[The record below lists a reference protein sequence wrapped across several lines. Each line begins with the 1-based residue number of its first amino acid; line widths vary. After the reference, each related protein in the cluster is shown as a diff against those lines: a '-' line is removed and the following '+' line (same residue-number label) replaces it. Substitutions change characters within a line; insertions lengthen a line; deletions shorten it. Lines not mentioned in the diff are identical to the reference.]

1 MINQFTRVLVG
12 SVILL
17 ILLAWSVPKFF
28 PHDNASDHRQ
38 PREIVDQPAKKD
50 SQDQNNGG
58 NAEDAVDEDDSMD
71 EDFGYGSLLEDEGSS
86 APAEY
91 ADASIKSGVVV
102 GADVKQNGRFVPNPT
117 VTGNTPA
124 DVARKQAEQARKTQN
139 AEQQNPSVTEAELQA
154 AEKRRIEAE
163 KQAEI
168 ARLNA
173 ERKAQEDAAKA
184 QAEADRRAKAEA
196 ARLQAE
202 ADRRAKA
209 EAARLQAEADRRAR
223 AEAEARARVEAQAK
237 ARAEAEKRAA
247 EAAPAGKIDSTSSG
261 RYLQIGTFSTLAK
274 ANEVRNRLKAAKI
287 GVPKEYINDLGS
299 GFGYKVVPNNGNFTV
314 LVGPAKRDG
323 ILRAVKPRVDSVA
336 SVNSILVS
344 R

>member
-38 PREIVDQPAKKD
+38 PREIVDQPVKKD

-173 ERKAQEDAAKA
+173 ERKAREDAAKA
-184 QAEADRRAKAEA
+184 QAEADRRAKEEA

-223 AEAEARARVEAQAK
+223 AEAEARARAEAQAK

-247 EAAPAGKIDSTSSG
+247 EAAPAGKIDSTPSG

>member
-38 PREIVDQPAKKD
+38 PREIVDQPVKKD

-139 AEQQNPSVTEAELQA
+139 AEQQSPSVTEAELQA

-184 QAEADRRAKAEA
+184 QAQADRRAKAEA

-209 EAARLQAEADRRAR
+209 EAVRLQAEADRRAR
-223 AEAEARARVEAQAK
+223 AEAEARARAEAQAK
-237 ARAEAEKRAA
+237 ARAEAEKRAT
-247 EAAPAGKIDSTSSG
+247 EAAPAGKIDSTPSG

-287 GVPKEYINDLGS
+287 GVPKQYINDLGS

-323 ILRAVKPRVDSVA
+323 ILRAVKPRVDSAA

>member
-38 PREIVDQPAKKD
+38 PREIVDQPVKKD

-58 NAEDAVDEDDSMD
+58 NAEDAVDEDDSMN

-184 QAEADRRAKAEA
+184 QAQADRRAKAEA

-209 EAARLQAEADRRAR
+209 EAVRLQAEADRRAR
-223 AEAEARARVEAQAK
+223 AEAEARARAEAQAK
-237 ARAEAEKRAA
+237 ARAEAEKRAT
-247 EAAPAGKIDSTSSG
+247 EAAPAGKIDSTPSG

-287 GVPKEYINDLGS
+287 GVPKQYINDLGS

-323 ILRAVKPRVDSVA
+323 ILRAVKPRVDSAA

>member
-38 PREIVDQPAKKD
+38 PREIVDQPVKKD

-124 DVARKQAEQARKTQN
+124 DVARKQVEQARKTQN

-209 EAARLQAEADRRAR
+209 EAVRLQAEADRRAR
-223 AEAEARARVEAQAK
+223 AEAEARARAEAQAK

-247 EAAPAGKIDSTSSG
+247 EAAPAGKIDSTPSG

-287 GVPKEYINDLGS
+287 GVPKQYINDLGS

-323 ILRAVKPRVDSVA
+323 ILRAVKPRVDSAA

>member
-38 PREIVDQPAKKD
+38 PREIVDQPVKKD

-139 AEQQNPSVTEAELQA
+139 AEQQSPSVTEAELQA

-202 ADRRAKA
+202 ADRRQRRKLQDFRLRLIAGQEPKRKP
-209 EAARLQAEADRRAR
+209 EPGLKPRQRPELKLKREPLKQLRPARSIQLLQAVICR
-223 AEAEARARVEAQAK
+223 
-237 ARAEAEKRAA
+237 
-247 EAAPAGKIDSTSSG
+247 
-261 RYLQIGTFSTLAK
+261 LAHS
-274 ANEVRNRLKAAKI
+274 VRWPRLTRF
-287 GVPKEYINDLGS
+287 ETD
-299 GFGYKVVPNNGNFTV
+299 
-314 LVGPAKRDG
+314 
-323 ILRAVKPRVDSVA
+323 
-336 SVNSILVS
+336 
-344 R
+344 

>member
-38 PREIVDQPAKKD
+38 PREIVDQPVKKD

-223 AEAEARARVEAQAK
+223 AEAEARARAEAQAK

-247 EAAPAGKIDSTSSG
+247 EAAPAGKIDSTPSG

>member
-38 PREIVDQPAKKD
+38 PREIVDQPVKKD

-173 ERKAQEDAAKA
+173 ERKAREDAAKA
-184 QAEADRRAKAEA
+184 
-196 ARLQAE
+196 QAE

-223 AEAEARARVEAQAK
+223 AEAEARARAEAQAK

-247 EAAPAGKIDSTSSG
+247 EAAPAGKIDSTPSG